1 MVAATSP
8 GGGPVSGVEVSA
20 ARVPVVVLVGRPNV
34 GKSALA
40 NRLVGRR
47 VAIVE
52 PQPGVTR
59 DRNVLEAEWAGRAFR
74 VVDTGGLDEAGG
86 ELSDQVGVQ
95 VRRAVAEGDLVLF
108 VADASVGIT
117 REDEAVAAFLRRS
130 GRPVVVVANKVDS
143 ERRETDAWDLVRL
156 GLGDPQMVSALHGR
170 GAGELLDRLVELLPG
185 DLEAAEEKEPDPTP
199 AVAIVGRPNVGK
211 STLLNRLAGEDR
223 VVVHDEP
230 GTTRDAVDTVVETP
244 EGTVR
249 FVDTAGLRRA
259 GRVDEPVEYYSLVR
273 AHQAI
278 DRADVAL
285 LVIDASLGVTHQDQ
299 RLAERIEAAGSPV
312 VVVLNKWEL
321 LDADAREDVRSQVAD
336 RLGFL
341 GDSPVVSVSARTG
354 LGTHRLMPAI
364 SASLGAYRRRV
375 PTRELNQLVQE
386 AQARHPA
393 PGAKVLYAVQGAT
406 DPPTITL
413 FATRTLPPSWL
424 RYLEHRIKER
434 FGLGQT
440 PVKLRVRRRGT
451 R

>member
-1 MVAATSP
+1 M
-8 GGGPVSGVEVSA
+8 SGVEISA

-59 DRNVLEAEWAGRAFR
+59 DRNVLLAHWGGRTFQ
-74 VVDTGGLDEAGG
+74 VVDTGGLDEEGG
-86 ELSDQVGVQ
+86 DLSDQVGAQ

-108 VADASVGIT
+108 VADASVGVT
-117 REDEAVAAFLRRS
+117 REDEAVAAWLRRS

-143 ERRETDAWDLVRL
+143 SRRETDAWDLVRL

-170 GAGELLDRLVELLPG
+170 GAGELLDRLVELLP
-185 DLEAAEEKEPDPTP
+185 DELEPADEEQPDPTP

-223 VVVHDEP
+223 VVVHDQP
-230 GTTRDAVDTVVETP
+230 GTTRDAVDTVVETTA
-244 EGTVR
+244 GTVR

-259 GRVDEPVEYYSLVR
+259 GRIDEPVEYDSLVR

-321 LDADAREDVRSQVAD
+321 LDAEGREDVRAQVAD

-341 GDSPVVSVSARTG
+341 GDAPVVSVSAKTG

-393 PGAKVLYAVQGAT
+393 PGARVLYAVQGAT

-413 FATRTLPPSWL
+413 FATRALPPSWL

-440 PVKLRVRRRGT
+440 PIKLRVRRRGG

>member
-59 DRNVLEAEWAGRAFR
+59 DRNVLEAEWAGRPFR

-321 LDADAREDVRSQVAD
+321 LDAEAREDVRSQVAD

>member
-1 MVAATSP
+1 
-8 GGGPVSGVEVSA
+8 
-20 ARVPVVVLVGRPNV
+20 
-34 GKSALA
+34 
-40 NRLVGRR
+40 
-47 VAIVE
+47 
-52 PQPGVTR
+52 TR
-59 DRNVLEAEWAGRAFR
+59 DRNVLEAEWAGRTFR
-74 VVDTGGLDEAGG
+74 VVDTGGLDDQGG

-95 VRRAVAEGDLVLF
+95 VRRAVAEGDVVLF
-108 VADASVGIT
+108 VADASVGVT
-117 REDEAVAAFLRRS
+117 SEDEAVASFLRRS

-143 ERRETDAWDLVRL
+143 PRRETDAWDLVRL

-170 GAGELLDRLVELLPG
+170 GAGELLDRLVELLP
-185 DLEAAEEKEPDPTP
+185 DELEAAKEEEPDKTP

-230 GTTRDAVDTVVETP
+230 GTTRDAVDTIVETAA
-244 EGTVR
+244 GTVR
-249 FVDTAGLRRA
+249 FVDTAGLRRV

-321 LDADAREDVRSQVAD
+321 LDAEAREDVRSQVAD

-341 GDSPVVSVSARTG
+341 GDSPAVSVSAKTG
-354 LGTHRLMPAI
+354 LGTHRLVPAI

-393 PGAKVLYAVQGAT
+393 PGARVLYAVQGAT

-413 FATRTLPPSWL
+413 FATRALPPTWL

-440 PVKLRVRRRGT
+440 PIKLRVRRRGG
-451 R
+451 RSG

>member
-59 DRNVLEAEWAGRAFR
+59 DRNVLEAEWGGRAFR